1 MDIFPDIM
9 YSSGIFIILTCMQNS
24 DDVLEVATNEL
35 RRGAGRRGADSSEA
49 ERGPITMA
57 ATTMRTATMMTVVI
71 AIVMCMV
78 ADNTHAFKGV
88 SPNEPNAQG
97 GSVPKFAQE
106 FAARV
111 RP

>member
-1 MDIFPDIM
+1 MYCSGVFIM
-9 YSSGIFIILTCMQNS
+9 LTCMKNS

-35 RRGAGRRGADSSEA
+35 RRGAGRRGADGSEA
-49 ERGPITMA
+49 ERGPTITMA
-57 ATTMRTATMMTVVI
+57 ATTMRTMRTTTMMTVAI
-71 AIVMCMV
+71 AIVMGMV

-88 SPNEPNAQG
+88 SPNEPKAQG